1 MAFALTD
8 TRSDIDNLLATA
20 VDSSTWTT
28 AIKDEAA
35 RQALRQYDDLPVY
48 EASFTVSS
56 AGEAQDLS
64 SLTDLKQVLS
74 LAWPWSDG
82 AHFDSL
88 LVRWRYT
95 TDQTVYIEDGEPAVG
110 DLIRVRY
117 KKLHRLNNLDSAVS
131 TTVPD
136 RHRLLLALLA
146 AAWACELRIRQ
157 LTENPA
163 IPTEAIRHLGDLA
176 QRLRI
181 EAQERSRSVQTLP
194 GAGISWSTIGL

>member
-35 RQALRQYDDLPVY
+35 RQALRHYNDLRIY

-56 AGEAQDLS
+56 TGEEQDLS
-64 SLTDLKQVLS
+64 TLTDLNQVLA

-82 AHFDSL
+82 ANFDSL
-88 LVRWRYT
+88 LISWRYT
-95 TDQTVYIEDGEPAVG
+95 TDQTVYLLKGEPVSG
-110 DLIRVRY
+110 DVIRVRY
-117 KKLHRLNNLDSAVS
+117 KKFHKINALDSAVS

-136 RHRLLLALLA
+136 RHRLLIALYA

-157 LTENPA
+157 LSENPA

-176 QRLRI
+176 LRLRI

-194 GAGISWSTIGL
+194 GAGISWSRIGL